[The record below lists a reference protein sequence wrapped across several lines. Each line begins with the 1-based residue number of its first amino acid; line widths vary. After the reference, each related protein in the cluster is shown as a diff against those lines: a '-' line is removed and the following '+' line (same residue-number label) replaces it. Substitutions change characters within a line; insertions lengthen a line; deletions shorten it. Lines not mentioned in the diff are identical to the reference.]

1 MGMKAEI
8 AKTHPHI
15 VEWFDKASKDL
26 KQEIV
31 EKCFKKSDKGKGDN
45 VGKWVLDLE
54 KPFFQESKQRCVC
67 VCVRTMGA
75 YRALGL

>member
-15 VEWFDKASKDL
+15 LEWFDKASKHM

-31 EKCFKKSDKGKGDN
+31 AACFNKCDHGKG
-45 VGKWVLDLE
+45 GGEWVLDLE

-67 VCVRTMGA
+67 VCA
-75 YRALGL
+75 PWEPIEL

>member
-8 AKTHPHI
+8 EKSHPWL

-26 KQEIV
+26 KAEII
-31 EKCFKKSDKGKGDN
+31 EKCFKKSDNGRAGGKGQ
-45 VGKWVLDLE
+45 WVLDLE

-67 VCVRTMGA
+67 ECVCA
-75 YRALGL
+75 PWEPIEL